1 MKPKPVRRKVFTGKK
16 GLPPGSLIHV
26 GPKYNAASAF
36 TLNSFSSEEWIRETD
51 YETILKRFENAKE
64 ASWLEITGLSDIDPL
79 KPVFEKLS
87 LGSLLSEDILNT
99 QQNAKTEFQTKLIF
113 LILKNINWNANDLTW
128 DSEQISLILKPDI
141 FITFSEKESSLMKP
155 IYKAMDDPAFKI
167 RTHGHDFAFY
177 AVADLIVDG
186 YLETCSQIDA
196 YLDEIE
202 INLDLQASYDPTAT
216 LHLIKKFLVYF
227 RHQVL
232 PIREGITRI
241 IKDSS
246 DLISPD
252 DYPYFQDILDHTNQ
266 VISLLDQIREN
277 LNGLRELYLAQ
288 ISLRMN
294 KVVQLLTLI
303 STIFIPLTFLAGVY
317 GMNFHNMPE
326 LSWKYGYPVVLVLM
340 VLIGIGFYF
349 YYRRK
354 KWL

>member
-1 MKPKPVRRKVFTGKK
+1 MYTGKK

-26 GPKYNAASAF
+26 GPKYNEPSAF
-36 TLNSFSSEEWIRETD
+36 ILNTFSSDTWIREKE
-51 YETILKRFENAKE
+51 YSTILKKFGKAKSE
-64 ASWLEITGLSDIDPL
+64 ACWLEITGLSDIEPL
-79 KPVFEKLS
+79 IPVFEKLS

-99 QQNAKTEFQTKLIF
+99 LQNSKAEFQSNLIF
-113 LILKNINWNANDLTW
+113 LILKNIAWNPSDLSW

-141 FITFSEKESSLMKP
+141 FITFSEKESALMKP
-155 IYKAMDDPAFKI
+155 IYKAMDDPASKI

-177 AVADLIVDG
+177 AVTDLIVDG
-186 YLETCSQIDA
+186 YLETCSHIDA

-202 INLDLQASYDPTAT
+202 INLDLQVSYDPTAT

-241 IKDSS
+241 MKDSS
-246 DLISPD
+246 DLISQD

-277 LNGLRELYLAQ
+277 LNGLRELYMAQ
-288 ISLRMN
+288 ISLRTN

-317 GMNFHNMPE
+317 GMNFHFMPE
-326 LSWKYGYPVVLVLM
+326 LSWKYGYPLVLVLM
-340 VLIGIGFYF
+340 VLIGIGFYLF
-349 YYRRK
+349 YRRK